1 MPVCAKEG
9 LMAVV
14 RLFVDCCLVFIV
26 LVAAVDIFWSISLE
40 DILLEHEENPIAAYV
55 VEVGNSVTT
64 SGVAFLCG
72 VKVVSTFLVVAIGR
86 LVYRRNPK
94 VGAMAVAGVAAFQLW
109 LLYYLYFG

>member
-1 MPVCAKEG
+1 
-9 LMAVV
+9 MANMK
-14 RLFVDCCLVFIV
+14 FFINCCLVFIV
-26 LVAAVDIFWSISLE
+26 LVAAIDIFWSISLE

-55 VEVGNSVTT
+55 IEVGNSITA

-72 VKVVSTFLVVAIGR
+72 VKVVSTFLVVVIGR
-86 LVYRRNPK
+86 IIYRRNPK

>member
-1 MPVCAKEG
+1 
-9 LMAVV
+9 MAISK
-14 RLFVDCCLVFIV
+14 FFIDCCLVFIV

-40 DILLEHEENPIAAYV
+40 DMLLEHEENPIAAYV
-55 VEVGNSVTT
+55 IEVGNSITA

-72 VKVVSTFLVVAIGR
+72 VKVVSTFLVVVISR
-86 LVYRRNPK
+86 LVYRRNPR